1 MTMLCIV
8 LGEYKIMEN
17 TTYQKWLAQLRK
29 GYLELCVLTVL
40 KQRESS
46 YGFEMLQTLEQAGLP
61 INEGTLYPLLNRM
74 FKNGWLT
81 SHWVTPSEGGHPR
94 RHYQLSDDGAELLPS
109 MLDTFQNNQ
118 QALDKLRDLK

>member
-1 MTMLCIV
+1 MLCIV

-40 KQRESS
+40 KQKESS
-46 YGFEMLQTLEQAGLP
+46 YGFEILQTLEQAGLP